1 MAGFGIGMNN
11 ERPEAGNLKGERK
24 EIACSCYFS
33 CSGKTFPI
41 MIRVEDEDGEIRTIR
56 QIQVHSQERKTYAG
70 IPAEEYD
77 CTIVILGQKVSVKL
91 VHYLTESKWV
101 MNFK

>member
-41 MIRVEDEDGEIRTIR
+41 MIRVEDEDGEIRTNTGAFTGK
-56 QIQVHSQERKTYAG
+56 E
-70 IPAEEYD
+70 
-77 CTIVILGQKVSVKL
+77 KL
-91 VHYLTESKWV
+91 CWNSG
-101 MNFK
+101 